1 MPKMKNVCFYV
12 LSTHANIHRSLR
24 FVACILKCT
33 ELIFFFRGYIGKPCV
48 KMRQEKNA
56 LKLFT
61 FCIHYLTNSLLGDI
75 YKNIK
80 KSVLLSDIEFVITVP
95 AIWDDT
101 ARMFMIEASK
111 AVRKIVL
118 FSLESTCIC
127 KN

>member
-1 MPKMKNVCFYV
+1 MYR
-12 LSTHANIHRSLR
+12 ID
-24 FVACILKCT
+24 
-33 ELIFFFRGYIGKPCV
+33 IFFQRVHRETVCKDETGK
-48 KMRQEKNA
+48 EFNA

-80 KSVLLSDIEFVITVP
+80 KSVLLGDIEFVITVP

-111 AVRKIVL
+111 AVRNIVL

>member
-1 MPKMKNVCFYV
+1 MCKDE
-12 LSTHANIHRSLR
+12 T
-24 FVACILKCT
+24 
-33 ELIFFFRGYIGKPCV
+33 GK
-48 KMRQEKNA
+48 EFNA
-56 LKLFT
+56 LKRFT